1 MKKMKKEGE
10 TMEKIL
16 IIGNSHSVD
25 AFQLLHLAFRDQ
37 MPEEK
42 VTLGILY
49 YSGCS
54 ITRHIEFGKNGEEV
68 CHYYKNTDGLWNIEK
83 KVDMERVVTDE
94 AWEKVFLQAAKSD
107 LDETLNRPGRRE
119 LEKMVDAWDPA
130 PHRFYWHTSWPS
142 PNDPYFFAS
151 DKKVPEGYQDRLIRL
166 YGHNPVNQFTVL
178 TAKAKEH
185 ILPDKT
191 YEKAI
196 CTGAAIMNAHVTQGR
211 PQLEI
216 WRDYTHLNDFGR
228 LIAAYAFF
236 AQLMGRK
243 IETIGADAVPVE
255 LRHKN
260 FQEEGD
266 LRLTEEMKKIIITAA
281 NHALEDPW
289 TVPEAK

>member
-1 MKKMKKEGE
+1 
-10 TMEKIL
+10 MEKIL

-37 MPEEK
+37 MPEED

-54 ITRHIEFGKNGEEV
+54 ITKHIGFVKNGEAV

-83 KVDMERVVTDE
+83 MTDMKRVVTDE
-94 AWEKVFLQAAKSD
+94 PWERVFLQAAKSD

-119 LEKMVDAWDPA
+119 LEGLVDLWDPA

-142 PNDPYFFAS
+142 PNDPYFFSS
-151 DKKVPEGYQDRLIRL
+151 DRFVPEGYQERLIRL
-166 YGHNPVNQFTVL
+166 YDHNPIKQFTVL
-178 TAKAKEH
+178 TDKAKEH
-185 ILPDKT
+185 ILDDKI

-196 CTGAAIMNAHVTQGR
+196 CTGAGILNAHITQGR
-211 PQLEI
+211 PQTEI

-228 LIAAYAFF
+228 LIAAYTFLV
-236 AQLMGRK
+236 QLTGKKLEK
-243 IETIGADAVPVE
+243 INVDTVPAE

-260 FQEEGD
+260 FREEGD
-266 LRLTEEMKKIIITAA
+266 LPITEEMKNIIITAA
-281 NHALEDPW
+281 NHALDDPW
-289 TVPEAK
+289 TVPQA